1 MIRYLK
7 QPSQTGYERVSFCS
21 PYTRMT
27 RRLSE
32 VLYRVTKYMNA
43 EDALMAREEK
53 PKKREKQE
61 DTRQDQG
68 CKKART
74 GDQRDKRRT
83 GPREEGS

>member
-1 MIRYLK
+1 
-7 QPSQTGYERVSFCS
+7 
-21 PYTRMT
+21 MT

-32 VLYRVTKYMNA
+32 VLYRVTKYMTA
-43 EDALMAREEK
+43 KDALMAREEK

-74 GDQRDKRRT
+74 GDQWDERRT